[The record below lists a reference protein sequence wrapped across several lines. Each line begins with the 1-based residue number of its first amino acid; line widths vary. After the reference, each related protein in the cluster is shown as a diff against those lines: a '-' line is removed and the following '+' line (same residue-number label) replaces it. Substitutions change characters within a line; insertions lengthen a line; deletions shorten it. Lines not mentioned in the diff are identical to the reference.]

1 MRTWQRGVRLMG
13 DQFSMFALLQ
23 PQPEQRR
30 PRQSDATLGLQPE
43 SEPDITDALGFVR
56 CIRESMA
63 ALTEGQ
69 PFDIATMESLPIWRT
84 ETQRSAVRAVI
95 AMFGID
101 LKNGMAILEN
111 QEAA

>member
-1 MRTWQRGVRLMG
+1 
-13 DQFSMFALLQ
+13 
-23 PQPEQRR
+23 
-30 PRQSDATLGLQPE
+30 
-43 SEPDITDALGFVR
+43 
-56 CIRESMA
+56 MA